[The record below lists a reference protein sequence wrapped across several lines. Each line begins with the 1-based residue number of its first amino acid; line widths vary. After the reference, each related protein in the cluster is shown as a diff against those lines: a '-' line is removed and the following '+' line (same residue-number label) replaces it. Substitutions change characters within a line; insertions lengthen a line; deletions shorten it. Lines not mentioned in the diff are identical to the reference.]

1 MFSANIVLPSVR
13 KVISGV
19 RKVAFALMYALESFD
34 HLMGPTCKMSISV
47 RGCEK
52 SYSRCEYR
60 STQCESGFFDL
71 LII

>member
-1 MFSANIVLPSVR
+1 MFGVSIVLPSVR

-19 RKVAFALMYALESFD
+19 RKVAFTFVYALESFG
-34 HLMGPTCKMSISV
+34 HFLGRACRISISV

-52 SYSRCEYR
+52 SYSWCGYR
-60 STQCESGFFDL
+60 STWCKSGSFDL

>member
-1 MFSANIVLPSVR
+1 MFGANIVLPSAR

-19 RKVAFALMYALESFD
+19 RKVAFTLMYALESFGY
-34 HLMGPTCKMSISV
+34 LLGPACRISISV

-60 STQCESGFFDL
+60 STWCESGSFDL